1 MTSDAPMRP
10 VHRMTVRVRSYET
23 GPHGRLEVPILC
35 KLLQE
40 AATIHA
46 AKLGVSVESL
56 IDGGCAWVLS
66 RMRLVM
72 ERWPVADD
80 QVVIETWPEALNRL
94 TTERR
99 FEIRDGDGRL
109 FGSAMT
115 LWLVLDLE
123 RRRPIRVPSRIV
135 DALARHEVGDQPA
148 RPEKL
153 EAPDP
158 VEFETE
164 FTVRRS
170 DLDLADHVNNTSYVE
185 WLVEAVPD
193 AVWANHALAE
203 LDVSYLS
210 ECHRGASIGS
220 EVSTRCR
227 GAGVDIEHQL
237 VRRSDG
243 EAVARART
251 RWRTAATA
259 SR

>member
-1 MTSDAPMRP
+1 
-10 VHRMTVRVRSYET
+10 MTVRVRSYET
-23 GPHGRLEVPILC
+23 DPHGRLEVPILC

-46 AKLGVSVESL
+46 AELGVSVESL
-56 IDGGCAWVLS
+56 IGDGFAWVLS
-66 RMRLVM
+66 RMHLVM
-72 ERWPVADD
+72 ERWPGVDE
-80 QVVIETWPEALNRL
+80 QIVIETWPEALNRL

-99 FEIRDGDGRL
+99 FGIRDCDGHL
-109 FGSAMT
+109 CGSAVT
-115 LWLVLDLE
+115 LWLVLDLKH
-123 RRRPIRVPSRIV
+123 RRPIRVPPRIV

-148 RPEKL
+148 RFERL
-153 EAPDP
+153 AAPDP

-170 DLDLADHVNNTSYVE
+170 DLDLADHVNNTSYIE
-185 WLVEAVPD
+185 WVVEAVPD
-193 AVWANHALAE
+193 AVWASHALTM

-243 EAVARART
+243 EVVARART

>member
-1 MTSDAPMRP
+1 MTYDAPMKP

-23 GPHGRLEVPILC
+23 DPHGRLEVPILC

-46 AKLGVSVESL
+46 AELGVSVESL

-66 RMRLVM
+66 RMHLVM

-135 DALARHEVGDQPA
+135 DALARHKVGDQPA

-158 VEFETE
+158 AEFETE

-210 ECHRGASIGS
+210 ECHRGASISS
-220 EVSTRCR
+220 EISTASRD
-227 GAGVDIEHQL
+227 AGVEVVHQL
-237 VRRSDG
+237 IRKEDG
-243 EAVARART
+243 ETVSRART
-251 RWRTAATA
+251 SWRSMTVTAK
-259 SR
+259 